1 MTRKRGKVEVRPL
14 QAADG
19 ERWNQLW
26 RGYLEFYRYSLPA
39 DLTDLTWRRLLDPA
53 HPFQGLAALD
63 GQRVVGIVHFHVH
76 SSTWARVGYCYLE
89 DLFVDPMVRGKG
101 AGRALIEGV
110 YRDADRRGADRV
122 YWMTRSDNSQARRLY
137 DQVAKLS
144 PFVQYTRD
152 K

>member
-1 MTRKRGKVEVRPL
+1 MADPAVPIREL
-14 QAADG
+14 QARDRP
-19 ERWNQLW
+19 RWDVLW
-26 RGYLEFYRYSLPA
+26 SGYLTFYECSLPA
-39 DLTDLTWRRLLDPA
+39 EITELTWRRLLDPG
-53 HPFQGLAALD
+53 FGLHGLVAVD
-63 GQRVVGIVHFHVH
+63 GDKLIGLVHYHFHI
-76 SSTWARVGYCYLE
+76 STWSATSYCYLE